1 MKNKSDLGQM
11 LKNAGILF
19 AITLI
24 AGLALGFVYELT
36 KEPIAYQQEQKI
48 QRACASVFTEA
59 SAFEVI
65 QSPAGETDSVA
76 DISQTV
82 PAMSEV
88 YDYAQEHGTELG
100 NVYRALSEQG
110 DLLGYVINVTTH
122 NGYGGDITLMM
133 GVQTDGTLNG
143 ISILEISETPGLG
156 MQAEA
161 VLAPQFAGKQA
172 DSFTFTKTGA
182 ALDNE
187 IDAIS
192 GATVTT
198 KAVTNAVN
206 TGLLYFQSV
215 LQEGGNR

>member
-1 MKNKSDLGQM
+1 
-11 LKNAGILF
+11 
-19 AITLI
+19 
-24 AGLALGFVYELT
+24 
-36 KEPIAYQQEQKI
+36 
-48 QRACASVFTEA
+48 
-59 SAFEVI
+59 
-65 QSPAGETDSVA
+65 
-76 DISQTV
+76 
-82 PAMSEV
+82 
-88 YDYAQEHGTELG
+88 
-100 NVYRALSEQG
+100 
-110 DLLGYVINVTTH
+110 
-122 NGYGGDITLMM
+122 MM